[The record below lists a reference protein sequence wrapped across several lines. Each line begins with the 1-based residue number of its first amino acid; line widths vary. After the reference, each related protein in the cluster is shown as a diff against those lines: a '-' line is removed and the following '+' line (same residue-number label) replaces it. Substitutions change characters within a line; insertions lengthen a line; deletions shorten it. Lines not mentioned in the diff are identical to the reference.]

1 MIIDNIIKKLYN
13 LSKPNKKGGNYM
25 AKSKKLGGSWIIWL
39 ILQIFFGAIT
49 GFVARLIKG
58 HILSGILYLLTGG
71 FFVIGWIV
79 DIISLLVHH
88 DYVWLWS
95 K

>member
-1 MIIDNIIKKLYN
+1 
-13 LSKPNKKGGNYM
+13 M
-25 AKSKKLGGSWIIWL
+25 AKSKSRKLGISWVILL

-49 GFVARLIKG
+49 GFVVRLLKG
-58 HILSGILYLLTGG
+58 HIIAGILYLLTGG

-79 DIISLLVHH
+79 DIISLLIHH

>member
-1 MIIDNIIKKLYN
+1 
-13 LSKPNKKGGNYM
+13 M
-25 AKSKKLGGSWIIWL
+25 AKAKSRKLGINWVLLL
-39 ILQIFFGAIT
+39 ILQIFFGPIT
-49 GFVARLIKG
+49 GCVVRILKG

-79 DIISLLVHH
+79 DIISLLIHH
-88 DYVWLWS
+88 DYKWLWS

>member
-1 MIIDNIIKKLYN
+1 
-13 LSKPNKKGGNYM
+13 M
-25 AKSKKLGGSWIIWL
+25 AKSKSKKLGINWVLLL
-39 ILQIFFGAIT
+39 ILQIFFGPIT
-49 GFVARLIKG
+49 GCVVRIIKG

-79 DIISLLVHH
+79 DIISLLIHH
-88 DYVWLWS
+88 DYKWLWS

>member
-1 MIIDNIIKKLYN
+1 
-13 LSKPNKKGGNYM
+13 M
-25 AKSKKLGGSWIIWL
+25 AKSKSRKLGISWVILL

-49 GFVARLIKG
+49 GFVVRLLKG
-58 HILSGILYLLTGG
+58 HIISGILYLLTGG

-79 DIISLLVHH
+79 DIISLLIHH

>member
-1 MIIDNIIKKLYN
+1 
-13 LSKPNKKGGNYM
+13 M
-25 AKSKKLGGSWIIWL
+25 AKSKSKKLGINWVLLL
-39 ILQIFFGAIT
+39 ILQIFFGFIT
-49 GFVARLIKG
+49 GCVVRIIKG

-79 DIISLLVHH
+79 DIISLLIHH
-88 DYVWLWS
+88 DYKWLWS

>member
-1 MIIDNIIKKLYN
+1 
-13 LSKPNKKGGNYM
+13 M
-25 AKSKKLGGSWIIWL
+25 AKAKSRKLGINWVLLL
-39 ILQIFFGAIT
+39 ILQIFFGPIT
-49 GFVARLIKG
+49 GCVVRIIKG

-79 DIISLLVHH
+79 DIISLLIHH
-88 DYVWLWS
+88 DYKWLWS

>member
-1 MIIDNIIKKLYN
+1 MAK
-13 LSKPNKKGGNYM
+13 
-25 AKSKKLGGSWIIWL
+25 AKSKKLGINWVLLL

-49 GFVARLIKG
+49 GCVVRILKG
-58 HILSGILYLLTGG
+58 HILSGILYVLTGG

-79 DIISLLVHH
+79 DIISLLIYH
-88 DYVWLWS
+88 DYKWLWS